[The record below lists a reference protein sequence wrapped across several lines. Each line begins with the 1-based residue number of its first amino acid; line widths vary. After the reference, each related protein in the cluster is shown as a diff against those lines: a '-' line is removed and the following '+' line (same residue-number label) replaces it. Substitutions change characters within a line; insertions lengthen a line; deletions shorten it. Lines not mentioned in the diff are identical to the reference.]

1 MIIKKPVFTGF
12 LLYSFAYPQLRQKRP
27 LFSLQ
32 PQCLQVH
39 IPGAL
44 GAGTSAGAGAA
55 GGNTIYMCLWVC
67 ISMAGDSLS
76 SF

>member
-1 MIIKKPVFTGF
+1 MIMKKPALTGF

-44 GAGTSAGAGAA
+44 GAGISAGAGAA
-55 GGNTIYMCLWVC
+55 GGGFIMPVEPPLFIESKNI
-67 ISMAGDSLS
+67 
-76 SF
+76 